1 MILNLTHHNAAAEQA
16 AAGVVNL
23 SGQPLENLKKVLTFT
38 EIPSREEIIERAN
51 KILDFALERGAKS
64 VMIGGAPYLMPILEK
79 ALAKHGIQILYSFT
93 KRETVEKT
101 DENGNVV
108 KTAIFRHVGF
118 VEAVKL

>member
-1 MILNLTHHNAAAEQA
+1 MILNLTQHNATAEQA

-23 SGQPLENLKKVLTFT
+23 SGQPLENLKKALTFT

-79 ALAKHGIQILYSFT
+79 ALAKHGIQALYSFT
-93 KRETVEKT
+93 QRETVEKQG
-101 DENGNVV
+101 ENGEII
-108 KTAIFRHVGF
+108 KTAVFKHIGF